1 LPHREIDSPPSR
13 VRVAADL
20 HRIFTGAHFVLPLPV
35 RRGSSPLDKEN
46 TMGIFNRK
54 GDDKNPPKPASKA
67 EFSNVRGGSSST
79 APPPAT
85 PAPFPAPA
93 GAGAGKSY
101 TVVAGD
107 SLSKIAKREYG
118 DANAW
123 TRIYE
128 ANRDIIKD
136 PDLIH
141 PGQTLKIPAK
151 S

>member
-1 LPHREIDSPPSR
+1 
-13 VRVAADL
+13 
-20 HRIFTGAHFVLPLPV
+20 
-35 RRGSSPLDKEN
+35 
-46 TMGIFNRK
+46 MGIFDRK
-54 GDDKNPPKPASKA
+54 DDDKNPAKSTPKAD
-67 EFSNVRGGSSST
+67 FSNVTGGSSST
-79 APPPAT
+79 APAPPRPVPSPT
-85 PAPFPAPA
+85 
-93 GAGAGKSY
+93 GTSGSTAGKTY

-118 DANAW
+118 DGNAW
-123 TRIYE
+123 KQIFD